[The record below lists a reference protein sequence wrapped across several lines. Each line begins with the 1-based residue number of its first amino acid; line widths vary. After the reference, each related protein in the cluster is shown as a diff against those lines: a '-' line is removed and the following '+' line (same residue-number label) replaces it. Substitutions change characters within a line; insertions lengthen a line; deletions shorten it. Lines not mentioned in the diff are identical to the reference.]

1 MQRQTHTN
9 IPVMAADRG
18 WLGLEGKLDVGKA
31 LGLEIVLGKSLKFG
45 MRPAP
50 EL

>member
-1 MQRQTHTN
+1 
-9 IPVMAADRG
+9 MAADRG

-31 LGLEIVLGKSLKFG
+31 LEVEIVLGKSLKFG

-50 EL
+50 EFWVGSAM